1 MFLINKKKGFAVIL
15 NTRDTFHTF
24 HGVSVLF
31 YKNVI
36 NDIND
41 VNNDLLWGVVIEIF
55 FFY

>member
-15 NTRDTFHTF
+15 NTRDMFHTF

-36 NDIND
+36 NDINED
-41 VNNDLLWGVVIEIF
+41 TLLWGVVIEIF
-55 FFY
+55 CFY